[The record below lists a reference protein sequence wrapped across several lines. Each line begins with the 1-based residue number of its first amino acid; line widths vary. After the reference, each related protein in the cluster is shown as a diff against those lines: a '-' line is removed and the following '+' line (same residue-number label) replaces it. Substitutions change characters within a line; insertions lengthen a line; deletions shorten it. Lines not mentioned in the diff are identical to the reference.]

1 MIGIVGAGTSGL
13 ALQHFLTEAGIDAVT
28 FEAAPEPGGVVRSRE
43 VEGRI
48 VELGPQRLR
57 LTPPIRELAEAAR
70 IDDEIVEAPDL
81 PLFVYRDGNLHRA
94 PLSAEAALRTDLLS
108 WRSKLR
114 VLAEPLTRGV
124 RAGETVADFLA
135 RKFGTE
141 ATTHFFGPLYAGLY
155 ASDPAEMPVEHS
167 LARALDHAGV
177 SRSVLISLARKLRAG
192 ASRPPVCSF
201 DGGLQRLPEAVYEA
215 HDDAVHLDSPVTA
228 VRSEGDGYVVQAGGD
243 SHGVD
248 EVVFTTPAP
257 ATAELLEPVAPDA
270 ASRLSRLAYNSL
282 ALVHLR
288 SDWQLDGT
296 GLKVPEPAGLAT
308 LGVTATGSMF
318 DRGGAYAAFLGGR
331 RNPDLAAAPAERLR
345 QRAEREFETLTGQEA
360 RAVEV
365 TRVDPG
371 MPAYDRTWDGLAGLE
386 LPDGI
391 HLCSNYVERAGVPGR
406 VGHARRLAS
415 ELAAECPRSVS
426 A

>member
-1 MIGIVGAGTSGL
+1 MIGIVGAGVSGL
-13 ALQHFLTEAGIDAVT
+13 ALQHSLADAGTDAIT
-28 FEAAPEPGGVVRSRE
+28 FEAAPEPGGVVRSRT
-43 VEGRI
+43 VEGTV
-48 VELGPQRLR
+48 VELGPQRVR
-57 LTPPIRELAEAAR
+57 LTPPVRGLAEAAGVA
-70 IDDEIVEAPDL
+70 DELVEAPDL

-94 PLSAEAALRTDLLS
+94 PLSADAALRTGLLS

-124 RAGETVADFLA
+124 RDGETVADALA

-141 ATTHFFGPLYAGLY
+141 ATTYLFGPLYAGLY

-177 SRSVLISLARKLRAG
+177 SRSVLLAVARKLRAG

-201 DGGLQRLPEAVYEA
+201 EGGLQRLPVALCEA
-215 HDDAVHLDSPVTA
+215 HADSVSLDTPVTA
-228 VRSEGDGYVVQAGGD
+228 VRSDGDGYVLEVGGD
-243 SHGVD
+243 SHAVD

-270 ASRLSRLAYNSL
+270 ARRLSRLAYNPL
-282 ALVHLR
+282 AVVHLR

-296 GLKVPEPAGLAT
+296 GLKVPDPAGFDT
-308 LGVTATGSMF
+308 LGVTATGRLF
-318 DRGGAYAAFLGGR
+318 GRDGAYAAFLGGR
-331 RNPDLAAAPAERLR
+331 RNPELAAAPEEELR
-345 QRAEREFETLTGQEA
+345 QRAEQEFEALTGRTA

-371 MPAYDRTWDGLAGLE
+371 MPAYDRTWDALVGLA

-391 HLCSNYVERAGVPGR
+391 HLCANYVERAGIPGR
-406 VGHARRLAS
+406 VGHASRLAG
-415 ELAAECPRSVS
+415 ELARDRA
-426 A
+426 